1 MNSPVNGPKAT
12 VERYLRAI
20 ADRDAPT
27 VLELLADDVEFRI
40 AGDHPVCGT
49 WKGRDAVVGGF
60 LLPLGELF
68 DPDAGYTIEVRSMI
82 ADGDQV
88 AVECVSRSV
97 TKDQV
102 PYENAI
108 VSVYTVADG
117 RITRMH
123 EYFDTAYFAMTLAAR

>member
-1 MNSPVNGPKAT
+1 MNSPAGGPKAT

-27 VLELLADDVEFRI
+27 VIQLLADDVEFWI

-68 DPDAGYTIEVRSMI
+68 DPQAGYTIEVRSMI
-82 ADGDQV
+82 AEGGQV
-88 AVECVSRSV
+88 AVECLSRST
-97 TKDQV
+97 TKANV
-102 PYENAI
+102 PYENRI
-108 VSVYTVADG
+108 VSVYTVKDG
-117 RITRMH
+117 QITRMH
-123 EYFDTAYFAMTLAAR
+123 EYFDTAYFTKTLAAR

>member
-1 MNSPVNGPKAT
+1 MNSPANGPKAT

-20 ADRDAPT
+20 ADRDAAT
-27 VLELLADDVEFRI
+27 VLGLLGEDVEFWI

-60 LLPLGELF
+60 LLPLGALF
-68 DPDAGYTIEVRSMI
+68 DPGAGYTIEVRSMI

-88 AVECVSRSV
+88 AVECLSRSV
-97 TKDQV
+97 TKDKV
-102 PYENAI
+102 PYENRI

-123 EYFDTAYFAMTLAAR
+123 EYFDTAYFAKTLAAR